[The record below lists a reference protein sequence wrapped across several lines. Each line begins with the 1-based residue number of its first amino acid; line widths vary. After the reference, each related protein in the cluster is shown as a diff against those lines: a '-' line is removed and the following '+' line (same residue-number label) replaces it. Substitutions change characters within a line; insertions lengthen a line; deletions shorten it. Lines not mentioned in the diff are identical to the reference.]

1 MDVGIMANAEGYRR
15 LAREALETANTV
27 SSEEA
32 RAGLIEMAGAWTRLA
47 DKLAGDV
54 PSKTDEPEP
63 APQPQEQVQ
72 PTTDSDTEYGLGGSL
87 RPQCQ
92 CEGGCL

>member
-1 MDVGIMANAEGYRR
+1 MDAGIMANAEGYRR

-54 PSKTDEPEP
+54 PSMVGTAGDF
-63 APQPQEQVQ
+63 
-72 PTTDSDTEYGLGGSL
+72 TSMSSI
-87 RPQCQ
+87 
-92 CEGGCL
+92 